1 MQEKIKL
8 LINKLKGSED
18 LVVSFSPTTLV
29 LATYLLL
36 LLTKIID
43 LTLINRDN
51 EYLSVVLLQMLVFLV
66 PAAIWCRFNGEKYT
80 KGLRI
85 RAPKPNTIILI
96 VCASVLMMS
105 GGILLSM
112 LFGSLDELSS
122 NFSLYDTFVSKDDG
136 TIPIK
141 LYLILAYA
149 ALPAVCEEF
158 VFRGILCYEYE
169 KGGVTRAIALS
180 SLFFGL
186 LHFNLRNLPVY
197 LLAGAVLSLVMYAT
211 RSLIGAIIC
220 HFLYNLFGLFGQ
232 PYIATFYKIT
242 SSTELFFII
251 VGILFLVSG
260 TIFSFEA
267 ARLYKSYTRYALSAD
282 YRKPE
287 IKGLQNI
294 KNSYLNVLET
304 PSAIACF
311 VLYIIVVIISMI
323 F

>member
-1 MQEKIKL
+1 MAEKIKST
-8 LINKLKGSED
+8 INKLKGNEE
-18 LVVSFSPTTLV
+18 LVVSLSPTALV

-36 LLTKIID
+36 LLTKVID
-43 LTLINRDN
+43 ITLINRDN

-66 PAAIWCRFNGEKYT
+66 PAAVWCRFSGEKYT

-85 RAPKPNTIILI
+85 CIPKPNTVILI
-96 VCASVLMMS
+96 VSASILMMS
-105 GGILLSM
+105 GGIILSM
-112 LFGSLDELSS
+112 LFGSLDDLSN
-122 NFSLYDTFVSKDDG
+122 NFSLYNTFVSKDDG
-136 TIPIK
+136 TIPVK

-169 KGGVTRAIALS
+169 KGGVSRAIILS

-186 LHFNLRNLPVY
+186 LHFNVRNLPVY
-197 LLAGAVLSLVMYAT
+197 LFAGAILALVMYAT
-211 RSLIGAIIC
+211 RSLIGAVIC

-232 PYIATFYKIT
+232 PYIATFYKIA

-251 VGILFLVSG
+251 LGILFFASG
-260 TIFSFEA
+260 TLFSFEA
-267 ARLYKSYTRYALSAD
+267 ARLYKSYTRNAVSAD

-287 IKGLQNI
+287 IRGLENI
-294 KNSYLNVLET
+294 KNSYLNILAK

>member
-1 MQEKIKL
+1 MAGKIKST
-8 LINKLKGSED
+8 INNLKGKEE
-18 LVVSFSPTTLV
+18 LVVAISPTALV
-29 LATYLLL
+29 LSTYLLL
-36 LLTKIID
+36 LLTKVID

-51 EYLSVVLLQMLVFLV
+51 EYLSVILLQMLVFLV

-85 RAPKPNTIILI
+85 RAPKPNTLILI
-96 VCASVLMMS
+96 VAASLLMMS

-112 LFGSLDELSS
+112 LFGSLDELSN

-136 TIPIK
+136 TIPVK

-169 KGGVTRAIALS
+169 KGGVARAIILS

-186 LHFNLRNLPVY
+186 LHFNVRNLPVY
-197 LLAGAVLSLVMYAT
+197 LLAGAILALVMYAT
-211 RSLIGAIIC
+211 RSLIGAVIC

-242 SSTELFFII
+242 SSTELFFI
-251 VGILFLVSG
+251 VLGIIFFVSG
-260 TIFSFEA
+260 TVFSLEA
-267 ARLYKSYTRYALSAD
+267 ARIYKSYMRNALSAD

-287 IKGLQNI
+287 IHGADNI
-294 KNSYLNVLET
+294 KKSYLNVLT
-304 PSAIACF
+304 RPSAIACF
-311 VLYIIVVIISMI
+311 ILYIIVVIISMI

>member
-1 MQEKIKL
+1 MVEKIKSK
-8 LINKLKGSED
+8 ISKLRGNEE
-18 LVVSFSPTTLV
+18 LVVSLSPSTLV
-29 LATYLLL
+29 LSTYLLL

-51 EYLSVVLLQMLVFLV
+51 EYLSVILLQMLVFLV
-66 PAAIWCRFNGEKYT
+66 PAAVWCRFSGEKYT

-85 RAPKPNTIILI
+85 RIPKPNTVLLI
-96 VCASVLMMS
+96 VSASVLMMS

-158 VFRGILCYEYE
+158 VFRGILCHEYE
-169 KGGVTRAIALS
+169 KGGVVRAIALS

-186 LHFNLRNLPVY
+186 LHFNIRNLPVY
-197 LLAGAVLSLVMYAT
+197 LLAGIVLALVMYAT
-211 RSLIGAIIC
+211 RSLIGAILC

-251 VGILFLVSG
+251 LGILFFVSG
-260 TIFSFEA
+260 TLFSFCA
-267 ARLYKSYTRYALSAD
+267 ARLYKGYTKNALSAD

-287 IKGLQNI
+287 IHGIENI
-294 KNSYLNVLET
+294 KNSYLNVLT
-304 PSAIACF
+304 RPSAIACF